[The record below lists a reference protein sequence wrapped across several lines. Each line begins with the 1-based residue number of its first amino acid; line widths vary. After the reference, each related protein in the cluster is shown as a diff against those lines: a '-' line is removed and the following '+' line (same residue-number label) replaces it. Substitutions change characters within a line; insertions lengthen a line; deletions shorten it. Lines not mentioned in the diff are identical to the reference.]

1 MWGWFEQ
8 KSPPK
13 TNFTWALHAY
23 YRGKT
28 QIVSGHGYRSH
39 KLIARTR
46 SVWRKWG
53 KSPLP
58 PVRGKRENPPSEI
71 FKKNLKMIW
80 KFYFF
85 GPNFKF
91 SYRHRRSRN
100 FYLDSV
106 ICSRKVY
113 RFANIFPLKFP
124 PLKIFFCLRPLIY
137 FNNLLF

>member
-8 KSPPK
+8 KSPK

-28 QIVSGHGYRSH
+28 QIVNGHGYPSHIHWLQGSGQCGGSGERARSS
-39 KLIARTR
+39 T
-46 SVWRKWG
+46 
-53 KSPLP
+53 LP

-71 FKKNLKMIW
+71 FEKNLKMIW

-100 FYLDSV
+100 FYRDSV

-124 PLKIFFCLRPLIY
+124 PLKFFSVCVH
-137 FNNLLF
+137 